1 MKKMTTIAIAAMV
14 VSSLAV
20 IPAFA
25 EAAGRVDAGAGDGQT
40 VVVDSARSAVVDAD
54 SVLMVDGQDG
64 SLAQVIFETEMADYD
79 TEMTVDGE
87 SVIISVSGAPGAE
100 DASLVVKGQD
110 GSVE

>member
-25 EAAGRVDAGAGDGQT
+25 EAVGRVDAGASDGQT
-40 VVVDSARSAVVDAD
+40 VVVDSAKSAVVDAD

-64 SLAQVIFETEMADYD
+64 DLAQVIFETERADGD
-79 TEMTVDGE
+79 MEVTVDGE
-87 SVIISVSGAPGAE
+87 TVILSVSRAPGSE

>member
-25 EAAGRVDAGAGDGQT
+25 EAAGRVDAGDGQT
-40 VVVDSARSAVVDAD
+40 VVVDSAKSAVVDAD

-64 SLAQVIFETEMADYD
+64 DLAQVIFETERADGNM
-79 TEMTVDGE
+79 EVTVDGE
-87 SVIISVSGAPGAE
+87 TVIISVSGAPGAE
-100 DASLVVKGQD
+100 GASLVVKGQD